1 MITLIGKEVTAK
13 MKLQVEEMVASMNGY
28 IPTAAIVRIGERP
41 DDLSYE
47 KNAIKKMTAVG
58 MKCEVFAFP
67 EDITEDEFK
76 KAFMEINENDAIDG
90 SALPLSI
97 LLI

>member
-13 MKLQVEEMVASMNGY
+13 MKKQVEEMVASMNGY

-67 EDITEDEFK
+67 EDITVEKGLFEHRATFFEEVFSVRPVIKQK
-76 KAFMEINENDAIDG
+76 KNF
-90 SALPLSI
+90 
-97 LLI
+97 